1 MELKPVETN
10 IDSFGLKKEQSFSM
24 SQDDQGM
31 IFELLRSKMYADPAG
46 SICREV
52 ASNSRDANREVGKG
66 TTPIKISIISPNE
79 MFNIS
84 DLSISFEDEGPG
96 ISPQRMTD
104 VFLKYAASTKRST
117 NTFTGGFGLGAKTP
131 FAYTDIFHIITV
143 SEGVKYHY
151 LAYIDETRVGKVS
164 QLSTAKT
171 TEVNGTK
178 IIVPIQPKDRQR
190 FEQSVIT
197 ATTFWDVKPVLKN
210 FTASYPSYSTILTTP
225 SGSKVI
231 QQNNRNND
239 YDNSSYIACID
250 GIAYRLKTDML
261 KLQNL
266 NDNSLKI
273 VIPFPNGIL
282 NISSNRETLQYDE
295 ETIKTLIA
303 RISEVAKEI
312 ATKIN
317 DKISSAPD
325 NFKALVIYKD
335 IKGHSGND
343 DNKLYG
349 VFNTINKTNS
359 LNFNYKGLDLHKF
372 DQNDFFKLGFF
383 YYDSHNIGMGG
394 KPATN
399 YRWNSTQVLKN
410 PIYFNDGVMDSRRI
424 ETLKNLHTYFTI
436 VNMPK
441 CKFGRH
447 DRDKSEAALKKMEDA
462 QQAEAVK
469 FKGMGPVLKFE
480 DVERAE
486 LDKKAARVKPLYTQI
501 PVRVAVGASN
511 NHQDPSSWGSQALK
525 YDKNNDVFMFEKYKQ
540 VIYIPIAAL
549 NEITSD
555 DCKKGNLGQIC
566 SFYLQLPV
574 VLVNERFEK
583 NFKTQLSL
591 EEAIAKTPV
600 DKLQEVF
607 DHSLINTKN
616 IDRSIQIWEKITF
629 PAQIQS
635 SIDMLKAYRAANAYK
650 GAFVRDDHETL
661 KLLAS
666 IKVTPSAKIKD
677 ALDNFDS
684 ITTKY
689 PLLSHL
695 ANFHA
700 AKNDKE
706 FVQAL
711 QHYITNL
718 K

>member
-10 IDSFGLKKEQSFSM
+10 IESFGLKKEQSFSM
-24 SQDDQGM
+24 SQEDQGM
-31 IFELLRSKMYADPAG
+31 IFELLRSKMYADPIG

-52 ASNSRDANREVGKG
+52 ASNSRDANREVGKP
-66 TTPIKISIISPNE
+66 TTPIKISIIAPNE

-143 SEGVKYHY
+143 SEGVKFHY

-190 FEQSVIT
+190 FEQAVIT
-197 ATTFWDVKPVLKN
+197 ATTFWDVKPTLKN
-210 FTASYPSYSTILTTP
+210 FTAGYPSYGTILTTT
-225 SGSKVI
+225 SGTKVI
-231 QQNNRNND
+231 EERSCSNN
-239 YDNSSYIACID
+239 YDSSSYIACID

-266 NDNSLKI
+266 NDLCLKI
-273 VIPFPNGIL
+273 VIPFSNGIL

-295 ETIKTLIA
+295 ETIKILTN
-303 RISEVAKEI
+303 RINEVAKEI
-312 ATKIN
+312 AKKIN
-317 DKISSAPD
+317 DKIASASD
-325 NFKALVIYKD
+325 NFKALVIYKE

-343 DNKLYG
+343 DNKLYS

-372 DQNDFFKLGFF
+372 DQHDFKKLGFF
-383 YYDSHNIGMGG
+383 YYDSHNIKAGG
-394 KPATN
+394 KPTN
-399 YRWNSTQVLKN
+399 HFYWNSPQVLKN

-424 ETLKNLHTYFTI
+424 ETLKNLHSYFTI

-441 CKFGRH
+441 CKFSRY
-447 DRDKSEAALKKMEDA
+447 DRDKSEAAMKRMEEA
-462 QQAEAVK
+462 QKEEAEK
-469 FKGMGPVLKFE
+469 FQKIGPVLKFE

-501 PVRVAVGASN
+501 PVRVTVGTANS
-511 NHQDPSSWGSQALK
+511 HQDPTTWGSQALK
-525 YDKNNDVFMFEKYKQ
+525 YDKNNDVFVLFKYKQ
-540 VIYIPIAAL
+540 VIYIPISAL
-549 NEITSD
+549 NEITNE
-555 DCKKGNLGQIC
+555 DCAKGNLGQIC
-566 SFYLQLPV
+566 SFYLHLPV

-591 EEAIAKTPV
+591 EEAIAKVPV
-600 DKLQEVF
+600 EKLQEVF

-616 IDRSIQIWEKITF
+616 IDRSLQIWEKITF

-635 SIDMLKAYRAANAYK
+635 SIDMLKAYRASNSYK
-650 GAFVRDDHETL
+650 GVFVRDDRETL
-661 KLLAS
+661 KLLTS

-684 ITTKY
+684 ITKKY
-689 PLLSHL
+689 PLLDHL
-695 ANFHA
+695 SNFHA
-700 AKNDKE
+700 AKNNKE
-706 FVQAL
+706 FVNAL